1 MNSNFKS
8 GMSKLFHKGDS
19 NSNAIFD
26 NWSFSKKNYVL
37 FISGIIFI
45 LIGYIIMALGETYS
59 FQSLSLAPVILT
71 IGYLVL
77 IPSALLYKEKKR
89 FRDRSSVG

>member
-1 MNSNFKS
+1 MNSNFVIA
-8 GMSKLFHKGDS
+8 MSKLFHKGDS
-19 NSNAIFD
+19 DSNAIF
-26 NWSFSKKNYVL
+26 NSWSFSKKNYFL

-45 LIGYIIMALGETYS
+45 IIGYIIMASGETYS

-77 IPSALLYKEKKR
+77 IPSALLYKEKEKI
-89 FRDRSSVG
+89 